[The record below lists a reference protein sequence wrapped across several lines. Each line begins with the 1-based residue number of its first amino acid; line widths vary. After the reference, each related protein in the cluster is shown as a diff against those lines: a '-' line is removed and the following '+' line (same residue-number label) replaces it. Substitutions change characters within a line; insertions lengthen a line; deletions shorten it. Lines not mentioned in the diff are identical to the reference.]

1 MKKTL
6 LIWFS
11 VLGFCINAQNLT
23 EKDFQQSVSQV
34 NTAKT
39 DNDYDNVFKKFS
51 AYTGTKPSDKWQA
64 YYYAAVS
71 MYLKTESQSKK
82 TVHQDLSES
91 NAVAR
96 KFANAAYSQQNNA
109 ETNILLGLI
118 YLQKIEVDK
127 SKDVQIDLEFVLKL
141 IAKAEATSPSNPRL
155 AILKAKMQERSGNK
169 ENAVK
174 LFQQAL
180 SGFENNNSSNGST
193 LNWGRQLIQSSK

>member
-11 VLGFCINAQNLT
+11 VLGFCANAQNLT

-51 AYTGTKPSDKWQA
+51 KFSETKTTDKWQA

-71 MYLKTESQSKK
+71 MYLKTELQLKK
-82 TVHQDLSES
+82 TVHQDISES
-91 NAVAR
+91 NALAG
-96 KFANAAYSQQNNA
+96 KFAKAAFSQQNNA

-118 YLQKIEVDK
+118 YLQKVQIKE
-127 SKDVQIDLEFVLKL
+127 SKDVQKDLDVVSQMT
-141 IAKAEATSPSNPRL
+141 AKAEASAPNNPRL
-155 AILKAKMQERSGNK
+155 AILKAKLQERSGNK
-169 ENAVK
+169 ENAET
-174 LFQQAL
+174 LFKKAL
-180 SGFENNNSSNGST
+180 TGFENSNSSGSST
-193 LNWGRQLIQSSK
+193 PTWGRQLIQPTK